1 MIRVLIADDHE
12 VIRAGV
18 RSILSKG
25 EIELFEAANGVEAVS
40 KTIELKPDLVILDLT
55 MPVMGGYAAAKEI
68 RRLGLNVPILFF
80 TIHESVQLVRDAG
93 QIPAQGYV
101 CKSHAAKMLQTAVYE
116 LTLRK
121 GTFFQ
126 EPDADER
133 NDELPQSPSARAS
146 ENGQS
151 ELRNHAS
158 KPLPE
163 S

>member
-25 EIELFEAANGVEAVS
+25 DIELFEAANGVEAVA

-55 MPVMGGYAAAKEI
+55 MPLMGGYAAAREI
-68 RRLGLNVPILFF
+68 RGLGVNVAILFF
-80 TIHESVQLVRDAG
+80 TIHENAQLVKDAK
-93 QIPAQGYV
+93 QIPVQGYV
-101 CKSHAAKMLQTAVYE
+101 CKSYASKMLLNAVYE

-126 EPDADER
+126 EADAGVALTR
-133 NDELPQSPSARAS
+133 SSP
-146 ENGQS
+146 
-151 ELRNHAS
+151 
-158 KPLPE
+158 
-163 S
+163 